1 MERSLD
7 RRTFTLEFALAA
19 LSGAVI
25 SISGCSSG
33 SSGSPSGPSGGGGG
47 SSADRVGSISNNH
60 GHRAVITGAELTA
73 GAITLD
79 IQGGATHSHRVTLS
93 STEVMAIAANQR
105 VSKTSSSANSH
116 DHTVTFN

>member
-25 SISGCSSG
+25 TISGCGGG

-47 SSADRVGSISNNH
+47 KTGSISANH
-60 GHRAVITGAELTA
+60 GHTAFITSAELTA
-73 GAITLD
+73 GNAVTLN
-79 IQGGATHSHRVTLS
+79 IRGQATHDHIVTLS
-93 STEVMAIAANQR
+93 AADVMAIAANQR
-105 VSKTSSSANSH
+105 VSTTSSVGDANAH
-116 DHTVTFN
+116 NHTVTFN